1 MSLLLSLSF
10 SLFSLVAV
18 SAWAGD
24 PVIVKTQAP
33 QNNGTSTLNL
43 QTSQGSACQAPNV
56 GSCGSCSISCPTG
69 KAAMCKAGLSVGRE
83 SDASC
88 LNPPECKC
96 Q

>member
-1 MSLLLSLSF
+1 MSLLRTLSFGLLSL
-10 SLFSLVAV
+10 LAV

-24 PVIVKTQAP
+24 PVIVKTDVP
-33 QNNGTSTLNL
+33 KGDSTLNL
-43 QTSQGSACQAPNV
+43 QTSQGSSCQTPSV
-56 GSCGSCSISCPTG
+56 GACGSCSISCPTG
-69 KAAMCKAGLSVGRE
+69 KAAMCKAGMAVGKD